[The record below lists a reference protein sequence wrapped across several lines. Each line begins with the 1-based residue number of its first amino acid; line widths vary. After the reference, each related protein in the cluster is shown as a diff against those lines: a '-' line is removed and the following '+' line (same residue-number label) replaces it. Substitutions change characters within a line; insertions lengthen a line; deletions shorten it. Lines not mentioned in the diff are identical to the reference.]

1 MLIFGSQPF
10 LGKPSNDYSLE
21 LAGFRAWTC
30 KRVDEVIF
38 TGSSWS
44 VLTASASPNG
54 DGTRSVISLYF
65 LSTSLPISPLPFFT
79 CFFFFP
85 SSHLVSINLICVP
98 LKATDGWGRPG
109 HKVSAL
115 AFQRSDSSLRVFLS
129 SSLIVSTTPKRP
141 VPLIG
146 PSSHSF
152 PTGLILLRLGVWTDL
167 LWCERSL
174 GHDSVNVQQ
183 GPWQGAEGN
192 VGFELEIR
200 VHLLFLLCS
209 DCSLPG
215 PV

>member
-1 MLIFGSQPF
+1 MQKSGRGHFHWVFVICFNSLCFPKWRWYKVSNLTLFPF
-10 LGKPSNDYSLE
+10 HFLAYLSPS
-21 LAGFRAWTC
+21 F
-30 KRVDEVIF
+30 
-38 TGSSWS
+38 
-44 VLTASASPNG
+44 
-54 DGTRSVISLYF
+54 LY
-65 LSTSLPISPLPFFT
+65 LL
-79 CFFFFP
+79 FFFFP

-167 LWCERSL
+167 L
-174 GHDSVNVQQ
+174 
-183 GPWQGAEGN
+183 
-192 VGFELEIR
+192 
-200 VHLLFLLCS
+200 
-209 DCSLPG
+209 
-215 PV
+215 